1 MLFYSRRYKKIQS
14 SIQSRGMARKTIQFA
29 HSKIHHGRG
38 YDVDVDFTL
47 TGVTATYYHIETGD
61 LNMHL
66 KDLELTTN
74 KADVQC
80 EIFKLPTIS
89 KNETPVEVVVF
100 NSDDTS
106 SNVCSMKLYS
116 NSTITAE
123 GTKRKIY
130 YIPGAVYSNNKEAG
144 QSKTSDEW
152 EIILNKN
159 SDYLIKVLRLV
170 ADGNTKV
177 VMRLKMY
184 EEIS

>member
-1 MLFYSRRYKKIQS
+1 MQT
-14 SIQSRGMARKTIQFA
+14 SIQSRGMARKTIEFE
-29 HSKIHHGRG
+29 HSKIHDGRG
-38 YDVDVDFTL
+38 YDVDIDFTL
-47 TGVTATYYHIETGD
+47 TGVTATYYHIETGN
-61 LNMHL
+61 LNVHL

-80 EIFKLPTIS
+80 EIFRAPTIS

-106 SNVCSMKLYS
+106 SNVCSLKLYS

-144 QSKTSDEW
+144 QSKMSDEW
-152 EIILNKN
+152 ELILNKN
-159 SDYLIKVLRLV
+159 SNYLIKVLRLV

-184 EEIS
+184 EEIA